1 MIKARRTVVSLLALV
16 CVLGA
21 PAFAQAPS
29 PAPVAAVATAPP
41 DRIYSARIIRSF
53 PHDPSAFTEG
63 LLYEDGAIYESTG
76 LVGRSG
82 IRKSQLETG
91 QVLLQREL
99 KPPYFGEGI
108 VTWKGK
114 LVQLTWQH
122 QVGFIYGA
130 ADFTPRGSFKYG
142 GEGWAL
148 TKDDHR
154 LIMSDGTD
162 QIRFLD
168 PDTLAETGRINVTF
182 QGKPVRDINEVEW
195 VKGEIFAN
203 IWQTDIIVRIDPKT
217 GQVLG
222 RISLNGLPLAQDRN
236 GGEDVMNGIAYDAKS
251 DRLLVTGKQWSKIY
265 QIELVE
271 IP

>member
-1 MIKARRTVVSLLALV
+1 MILARRIAVSLLALV
-16 CVLGA
+16 SVLST
-21 PAFAQAPS
+21 PAIAQAPS
-29 PAPVAAVATAPP
+29 RAPVAQAASVP
-41 DRIYSARIIRSF
+41 DRLYSARVVRSF

-63 LLYEDGAIYESTG
+63 LLYEDGVIYESTG
-76 LVGRSG
+76 MVGRSF
-82 IRKSQLETG
+82 IRKSRLETG
-91 QVLLQREL
+91 EVLLQREL

-122 QVGFIYGA
+122 EVGFVYGA
-130 ADFTPRGSFKYG
+130 SDFTPRGSFKYS

-148 TKDDHR
+148 TKDDRR

-168 PDTLAETGRINVTF
+168 PDALAETGRIRVTF
-182 QGKPVRDINEVEW
+182 KSEPVRDINEVEW

-203 IWQTDIIVRIDPKT
+203 IWQTDIIIRIDPKT

-222 RISLNGLPLAQDRN
+222 RISLTGLPLMQDRN
-236 GGEDVMNGIAYDAKS
+236 GGEDVMNGIAYDAAS